1 MPNARMAQSSTPPA
15 FEARLSGMPRH
26 LAIVVAPA
34 RRTMTRTRASQGG
47 TISGMRQRL
56 TPGDP
61 DAARWVR
68 AANEACAEGYFSN
81 NKAAVLLPVF
91 PAI

>member
-1 MPNARMAQSSTPPA
+1 
-15 FEARLSGMPRH
+15 MPRH

-34 RRTMTRTRASQGG
+34 RRAMNAHQGV
-47 TISGMRQRL
+47 SRRNHKRDVRQRL

-61 DAARWVR
+61 DGARWVR
-68 AANEACAEGYFSN
+68 AVNEACAEGYFSN
-81 NKAAVLLPVF
+81 NKAAVLLLVF